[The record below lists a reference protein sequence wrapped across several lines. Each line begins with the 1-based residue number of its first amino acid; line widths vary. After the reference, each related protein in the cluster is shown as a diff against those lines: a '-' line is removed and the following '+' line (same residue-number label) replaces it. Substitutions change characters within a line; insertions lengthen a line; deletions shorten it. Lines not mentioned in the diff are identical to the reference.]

1 MLSVMEKSALS
12 TRLAHHLDNNALQ
25 TILFELSI
33 DVGSV
38 AHCTSLQL
46 AQLLVRHADNQ
57 GRVNE
62 ALAYARELRP
72 QVPDWFA
79 PLSPEEVEQS
89 PIAQFINHGVVM
101 MSVDKSNNT
110 TTIDNSVHTT
120 TDNSTHTTTTDN
132 RNNSISFG
140 AGATV
145 GAFTTGDNSSISI
158 GTQNIGAIPNADADA
173 KQQLAALVEE
183 LNAALKS
190 AAPDDAEVIKEET
203 ETLLKKAEEQKP
215 RKSLEISAKGVM
227 EAAQAV
233 GSVVPIAEKIIKMV
247 LGLAV

>member
-12 TRLAHHLDNNALQ
+12 TRLAHHLDNNSLQ

-38 AHCTSLQL
+38 AHCSSLQL

-89 PIAQFINHGVVM
+89 PIAQFINHGVVTM
-101 MSVDKSNNT
+101 TV
-110 TTIDNSVHTT
+110 DNSQHTST
-120 TDNSTHTTTTDN
+120 VDNSTHTTTT
-132 RNNSISFG
+132 NNSNRSFNISGSNNNLSGVF
-140 AGATV
+140 A
-145 GAFTTGDNSSISI
+145 TGDHASISI
-158 GTQNIGAIPNADADA
+158 GTQNIGAIPNAAEDV

-183 LNAALKS
+183 LNAALKT
-190 AAPDDAEVIKEET
+190 AAQDDAELIKEET
-203 ETLLKKAEEQKP
+203 EALLKKAEEQKS
-215 RKSLEISAKGVM
+215 RKSLEITAKGMM

-233 GSVVPIAEKIIKMV
+233 SSVVPIADKIIKMV
-247 LGLAV
+247 LGLAA